1 MAAQEFTIAS
11 TLSSAEAFARLADLT
26 RVNEWDR
33 GVTDPRQV
41 EGDGP
46 ALGARYDVGVTGF
59 DGAPTRIVYQLVEFD
74 APTRFVMI
82 GENDVFRAHDTLT
95 FDAAESGCTLSYV
108 ARLDLIGDNPPLSET
123 ELDAVFTRVAR
134 VAEDGLRAFLN
145 PGG

>member
-11 TLSSAEAFARLADLT
+11 TLSCAAAFARLADLT

-41 EGDGP
+41 EGEGP

-59 DGAPTRIVYQLVEFD
+59 DGAPTRVVYELVEFD
-74 APTRFVMI
+74 APTRFVMV
-82 GENDVFRAHDTLT
+82 GENDVFRAHDTLA
-95 FDAAESGCTLSYV
+95 FDTAKSGCTLRYV
-108 ARLDLIGDNPPLSET
+108 ARLDLIGENPPLTEA
-123 ELDAVFTRVAR
+123 ELDAVFSRVAR
-134 VAEDGLRAFLN
+134 VAEDGLQAFLN